1 MFLRQSTSQV
11 VRFGPCLDKTNG
23 VTEETSLTLAQGD
36 MRLSKDGAAF
46 AQKNASGNA
55 THDSDG
61 WYYTTLNATDTNTC
75 GELILNVHQPA
86 NMLPV
91 WVRWYVVEESIYDSL
106 FAASAA
112 GIDANQRVEV
122 GAVLGTSQT
131 AGDLAALIATVD
143 SVADGIQTDLSN
155 GTDGLGAIKGA
166 VDAIPTSNP
175 TASAIADAVLD
186 EALSGHTS
194 GGSLGKAVA
203 DIESDATAILADTN
217 ELQSDDVPGLIAAL
231 DTVVDRVEADTT
243 AILAD
248 TNELQTDDVPG
259 LIAALDTVVDRV
271 EADTT
276 AILADTNE
284 LQTDDVPGLIAAL
297 DTLIDAIKAKTDSMT
312 YTKSNELDVNTK
324 SINGATVVGDGNAT
338 PWDGA

>member
-1 MFLRQSTSQV
+1 LQLHCKMT
-11 VRFGPCLDKTNG
+11 
-23 VTEETSLTLAQGD
+23 
-36 MRLSKDGAAF
+36 GA
-46 AQKNASGNA
+46 
-55 THDSDG
+55 
-61 WYYTTLNATDTNTC
+61 LM
-75 GELILNVHQPA
+75 VHHEYHV
-86 NMLPV
+86 L
-91 WVRWYVVEESIYDSL
+91 EESIYDAL
-106 FAASAA
+106 IGASA
-112 GIDANQRVEV
+112 GGFDSNGRVDV
-122 GAVLGTSQT
+122 GSVSGTSQT
-131 AGDLAALIATVD
+131 AGDLAALISTVD

-194 GGSLGKAVA
+194 GGTLGKAVA

-259 LIAALDTVVDRV
+259 LIAALNNLSAADVNAQVDS
-271 EADTT
+271 
-276 AILADTNE
+276 
-284 LQTDDVPGLIAAL
+284 AL
-297 DTLIDAIKAKTDSMT
+297 DTAIPGSPTAG
-312 YTKSNELDVNTK
+312 
-324 SINGATVVGDGNAT
+324 SINDVIKDLDAVLPGAT
-338 PWDGA
+338 